1 MMGNAKYIR
10 DGLKAMTWNGRPRF
24 VFLDHGDEG
33 CLPVVAASLNP
44 ACGFTYDD
52 IDLQHALSQHHWY
65 VGGYKRSFE
74 HLSPRNGCRSTA
86 TEILTR
92 PCSGSWSRTT

>member
-10 DGLKAMTWNGRPRF
+10 DGLKAMTWKGQPRF
-24 VFLDHGDEG
+24 TLLDHGDQG
-33 CLPVVAASLNP
+33 CLPVVAARLNP

-65 VGGYKRSFE
+65 VGGYKMSLTHPLTE
-74 HLSPRNGCRSTA
+74 ENPAALPRRGPRA
-86 TEILTR
+86 G
-92 PCSGSWSRTT
+92 PCSGSW